1 VESVLLF
8 ILGVVIV
15 ALGVAISIGL
25 HEFGHLI
32 PAKIFGVK
40 VGQWM
45 IGFGPTIF
53 SRKAGE
59 TEYGVKA
66 IPLGGYISMAGMYP
80 PAKPR
85 KRRWG
90 RRETSSDA
98 LDAELAAESVLAP
111 GAVEDAGVGARA
123 IRSDAEGASTSVRS
137 STTGFFDTLVQEG
150 EKAGDELDPADAD
163 RVFYKLSPWK
173 RIIVMLG
180 GPTMNLLIGIACT
193 AIVLCGFGLPASSTT
208 IASVS
213 KCVVPSTASD
223 TSSCDGLDPSPAA
236 AAGFKP
242 GDRLVSVNGTAV
254 TSWDQ
259 STAIIRKSLG
269 DPVTVVVAR
278 DGADTTLTLTPI
290 PNEVVVVD
298 DAGNPVKNADGSYE
312 TETVGFIGIV
322 SQQQQEAQS
331 PATVLPY
338 VWHNVTAVGNV
349 ILNFPDRIVGVA
361 KAAFGGGERDANG
374 PIGLIGVGRIAGEIS
389 SSDQTPVAARA
400 QSLISLIGGV
410 NIALFVFNLIP
421 LLPLDGGH
429 VLGAIWESLRRR
441 VAKLFKR
448 PDPGPF
454 DLSRLIPLTMVI
466 VVVLGA
472 TSLLLMYADIV
483 NPVKLS

>member
-1 VESVLLF
+1 MLLF

-15 ALGVAISIGL
+15 ALGVAVSIGL

-45 IGFGPTIF
+45 IGFGPTVF
-53 SRKAGE
+53 SRKVGE

-80 PAKPR
+80 PEKPR
-85 KRRWG
+85 RRRWG
-90 RRETSSDA
+90 RRESSSDA
-98 LDAELAAESVLAP
+98 LDAELAAESVLTP
-111 GAVEDAGVGARA
+111 GAVEDASVGTA
-123 IRSDAEGASTSVRS
+123 ASRTESASARS

-193 AIVLCGFGLPASSTT
+193 AIVLCGFGLPTSSTT
-208 IASVS
+208 IAAVS
-213 KCVVPSTASD
+213 ECVTSTATAD
-223 TSSCDGLDPSPAA
+223 QASCAGKDASPAA
-236 AAGFKP
+236 AAGVQP
-242 GDRLVSVNGTAV
+242 GDRIVSIDGTDISDWS
-254 TSWDQ
+254 TLQ
-259 STAIIRKSLG
+259 SIIRRSTG
-269 DPVTVVVAR
+269 EAVTVVVER
-278 DGADTTLTLTPI
+278 DGAQKTLEMTPI
-290 PNEVVVVD
+290 ENTVGVY
-298 DAGNPVKNADGSYE
+298 DAQGQPVKNADGSYR
-312 TETVGFIGIV
+312 TETVGFVGITPQ
-322 SQQQQEAQS
+322 STQQQQPVSA
-331 PATVLPY
+331 VLPY
-338 VWHNVTAVGNV
+338 VWHNVTSVGNV

-389 SSDQTPVAARA
+389 ASDQTPVAARA

-466 VVVLGA
+466 VVILGA